1 MYATADTA
9 VSSHQLRGGTQA
21 HRTAG
26 RLTRAE
32 MLIATCAV
40 IATLCVALLPV
51 ITSGAPVVPQ
61 TTAVR
66 VAPNDT
72 LWDLAKAHPLEGSTT
87 AETVSVIRQLNGLEG
102 SMIAAGEVLKVPADA
117 SEMTALARR

>member
-1 MYATADTA
+1 MYATAGTA
-9 VSSHQLRGGTQA
+9 VSARQLSG
-21 HRTAG
+21 RTRAQQVTG

-51 ITSGAPVVPQ
+51 FNSGAPTIPQ
-61 TTAVR
+61 TIAVR

-87 AETVSVIRQLNGLEG
+87 AETVSVIRELNGLEG
-102 SMIAAGEVLKVPADA
+102 SMITAGEVLKVPADA